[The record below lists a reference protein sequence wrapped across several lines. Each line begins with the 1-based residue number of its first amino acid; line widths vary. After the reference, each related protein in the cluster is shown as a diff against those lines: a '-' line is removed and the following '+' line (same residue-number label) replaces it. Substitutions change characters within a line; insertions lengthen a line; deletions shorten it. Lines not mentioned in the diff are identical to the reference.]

1 MLPDL
6 VWRFVIEH
14 GIALRQ
20 DILWGAR
27 RLRCSLA
34 LTLVCTASLA
44 IGIGMSTSPYQQL
57 RSFYF
62 RSAPG
67 AGEAQGWCVSSRQPP
82 TEL

>member
-1 MLPDL
+1 MVQLSEDLIRQAAARACLRDFLPWFARMLPDL

-44 IGIGMSTSPYQQL
+44 IGIGMSTS
-57 RSFYF
+57 R
-62 RSAPG
+62 
-67 AGEAQGWCVSSRQPP
+67 
-82 TEL
+82 